1 MMIGISL
8 LFSVY
13 APDWGYSSVHDV
25 NEGHRTSFCLG
36 P

>member
-1 MMIGISL
+1 MMIVISL
-8 LFSVY
+8 FFSVY

-25 NEGHRTSFCLG
+25 NEGHRTSFGIG